1 MSTTGAD
8 HGADAA
14 EDPTVT
20 RRGGRPH
27 LVTAACVAV
36 GLAGAAALAVS
47 FLVAGT
53 GLPHAGTAVLLFTG
67 ATLLQVMPVRLSH
80 ESEGESLHLEETFL
94 LPMAVFL
101 SAPECLL
108 AIGAAVA
115 IGHTWHRRGWRK
127 TVFNTGQLVTAAGV
141 GVGIAQRLGAGPG
154 RATPAALAAAGA
166 GVLIYSVLSMLAVA
180 GIITLAQGS
189 RIRDSVVDGLDV
201 RAATWI
207 SAQAMGV
214 TLAVAMDRWPAM
226 LVVTAVPAAMLQLTY
241 SRSFRQYR
249 ERRQL
254 EKLYAVTAAIRST
267 IDVSGVRRE
276 LLQAAHTL
284 LEAGSARLVD
294 TTAPPGPGTLRV
306 PVDAD
311 TCLEIGERVGGGRW
325 SADNE
330 FVLHTLASVAS
341 SALATAD
348 LFEQIR
354 TITGSLG
361 EGVLALDRDGRVE
374 FANPAATAILGW
386 SEAELL
392 GRPPA
397 ETLHHQSHGGRYE
410 PVCPLV
416 SPLHTGDAT
425 RIDDDL
431 FAHRDGTLLPVAFT
445 SSPVVRDGE
454 LVGAVIAFHDIS
466 ERKEFER
473 RLTHQA
479 FHDALTGLPN
489 RALFLDRLGRAQARS
504 ARTAVPYAL
513 LFIDLDRFKVVNDSL
528 GHQVGDQLLVQVA
541 ERIAGCLRDTDTLA
555 RFGGDEFVALLEDL
569 DDADEAP
576 AVTTRILAEL
586 RHPFPVAGRDLT
598 VSCSIGIV
606 IGDGS
611 AVDPDECL
619 REGDVAMYRAKSRG
633 RNCFEIFGHD
643 SDSDQLGR
651 LDLEIE
657 LRDAIDRSQLELYYQ
672 PIVDVEH
679 GTVKGVEA
687 LVRWRHPERGL
698 VAPGQFIPVAEESGL
713 ILALG
718 AWVLEEACRQGR
730 TWTETR
736 AAGRDLV
743 VSVNLSPRQFRQPD
757 LVEQVASVL
766 VRTGLAP
773 GQLCVEVTEGVMVDD
788 VEAAT
793 ETLLRLKALGVRVAI
808 DDFGTGF
815 SSLSY
820 LKRFPIDYVKID
832 RAFIR
837 GLGEKT
843 VDSEIVRSV
852 IRLAAAIGIQ
862 AVAEGVESAEQLR
875 LLRDLDCPLV
885 QGFLL
890 ARPQPAAD
898 VQLLLRPVGAT
909 VPVPTVPVPAVLP
922 G

>member
-1 MSTTGAD
+1 
-8 HGADAA
+8 
-14 EDPTVT
+14 V
-20 RRGGRPH
+20 
-27 LVTAACVAV
+27 ACVIV
-36 GLAGAAALAVS
+36 GLMGAAALAAS

-53 GLPHAGTAVLLFTG
+53 GLPHVGTAVLLFAG

-80 ESEGESLHLEETFL
+80 EGQGESLHLEETFL

-101 SAPECLL
+101 TPPECLL

-127 TVFNTGQLVTAAGV
+127 TVFNTGQLVTATAVGV
-141 GVGIAQRLGAGPG
+141 GVAQLLGAGPG
-154 RATPAALAAAGA
+154 RPTPAALAAAAG
-166 GVLIYSVLSMLAVA
+166 GVLIYSVLSMFAVA

-189 RIRDSVVDGLDV
+189 RLRDSVLDGLDI
-201 RAATWI
+201 RAATWT

-214 TLAVAMDRWPAM
+214 TLAVAMDAWPAM
-226 LVVTAVPAAMLQLTY
+226 LVVTALPAAMLQLTY

-254 EKLYAVTAAIRST
+254 EKLYGVTAAIRST
-267 IDVSGVRRE
+267 IDVSGVRQE
-276 LLQAAHTL
+276 LLRGAQTL
-284 LEAGSARLVD
+284 LEAGAVQLVG
-294 TTAPPGPGTLRV
+294 TTTPPGPGTLRV
-306 PVDAD
+306 PVDPG
-311 TCLEIGERVGGGRW
+311 TCLEIDDRVGGGRW
-325 SADNE
+325 SADDE

-341 SALATAD
+341 SALANAA

-374 FANPAATAILGW
+374 FANPAASAILGW

-392 GRPPA
+392 GRRPA
-397 ETLHHQSHGGRYE
+397 ETLHRHSHDGRHE
-410 PVCPLV
+410 PACPLV
-416 SPLHTGDAT
+416 SPLHTGDGT
-425 RIDDDL
+425 RVDDDL

-466 ERKEFER
+466 ERKDFER

-489 RALFLDRLGRAQARS
+489 RALFLDRLGRAQARA
-504 ARTAVPYAL
+504 ARTTVHHAL

-528 GHQVGDQLLVQVA
+528 GHQVGDELLVQVA
-541 ERIAGCLRDTDTLA
+541 ERIAACLREPDTLA

-569 DDADEAP
+569 NDADEAL
-576 AVTTRILAEL
+576 AVTERILAGL

-633 RNCFEIFGHD
+633 RNCFEVFRHD
-643 SDSDQLGR
+643 SDSEPRGR

-657 LRDAIDRSQLELYYQ
+657 LRDAIERGELVLHYQ

-679 GTVKGVEA
+679 GTVTGVEA
-687 LVRWRHPERGL
+687 LVRWRHPHRGL
-698 VAPGQFIPVAEESGL
+698 VAPGEFIPVAEESGL
-713 ILALG
+713 VLPLG
-718 AWVLEEACRQGR
+718 AWVLEEACRQAR
-730 TWTETR
+730 IW
-736 AAGRDLV
+736 AGSRPGADELV

-757 LVEQVASVL
+757 LVEQVAAVL
-766 VRTGLAP
+766 ARTGLAAER
-773 GQLCVEVTEGVMVDD
+773 LCVEVTEGVMVDD

-793 ETLLRLKALGVRVAI
+793 DTLLRLKALGVRVAI

-837 GLGEKT
+837 GIGEKS

-862 AVAEGVESAEQLR
+862 AVAEGVETAEQFRQLR
-875 LLRDLDCPLV
+875 ALDCPLV

-890 ARPQPAAD
+890 ARPQPADQVELILFPA
-898 VQLLLRPVGAT
+898 RPVT
-909 VPVPTVPVPAVLP
+909 QTSHVLRL
-922 G
+922 GMDGSIVARI